1 MLFLPISLG
10 MENNETVCACAL
22 GKVFGYEPRIALSL
36 VENLGSAAAVFA
48 LTQRERD
55 VLLGPY
61 SKYSGTL
68 TDALVEEAAQELSD
82 LEQQGC
88 RYLPLSDPAFPEA
101 LRECGDPPT
110 GLYYRSSS
118 PPEEVFRPRPAIA
131 IVGTRDMSPYG
142 KEWCA
147 RIVGALSQAP
157 EKPVIVSGLA
167 FGIDIT
173 AHMAALGHGLSTI
186 AVLPNGIE
194 MVYPHSHTV
203 AAGKIAASEGSALV
217 TDFPPGTGPVGF
229 TFLRRNRIIA
239 ALSSATILIES
250 KKHGG
255 GLITAELAAGY
266 GREVFALP
274 GRIDDLRSEGCNLL
288 IREKKAEPIV
298 NLAEVGRQV
307 GLGSYNLRGRKGF
320 MAKVED
326 FYKDAPKDRKSLI
339 LRIAEAIHKQRG
351 VSVDELCSAL
361 ALPYPDVSTT
371 VLTLESDGLIS
382 TDLMGRCTVNLNTV

>member
-1 MLFLPISLG
+1 

-36 VENLGSAAAVFA
+36 VESLGSAAAVFD
-48 LTQRERD
+48 LSPKERD
-55 VLLGPY
+55 DALGPY

-68 TDALVEEAAQELSD
+68 TDAL
-82 LEQQGC
+82 LEQAAEELAELERQGC

-110 GLYYRSSS
+110 GLYYRSAS
-118 PPEEVFRPRPAIA
+118 PPEEIFRTRPAIA

-142 KEWCA
+142 KEWCT
-147 RIVGALSQAP
+147 RIVSALSQAP

-186 AVLPNGIE
+186 AVLPNGLD
-194 MVYPHSHTV
+194 MVYPQAHRV

-217 TDFPPGTGPVGF
+217 TDFPPGTGPVAF

-239 ALSSATILIES
+239 ALSRATILIES

-255 GLITAELAAGY
+255 GLITAELAVGY
-266 GREVFALP
+266 GRDVFALP
-274 GRIDDLRSEGCNLL
+274 GRIDDLRSEGCNIL

-298 NLAEVGRQV
+298 NLAEVGLQL
-307 GLGSYNLRGRKGF
+307 GLGRYNLRGRKGF
-320 MAKVED
+320 LARVQD
-326 FYKDAPKDRKSLI
+326 YYKDLPEGRRTLFLKV
-339 LRIAEAIHKQRG
+339 AEAIHCQRG
-351 VSVDELCSAL
+351 VTVEELCTTL
-361 ALPYPDVSTT
+361 ALPYPEVSPV
-371 VLTLESDGLIS
+371 VLTLESDGLIC
-382 TDLMGRCTVNLNTV
+382 TDLLGRCTVNLLSS

>member
-1 MLFLPISLG
+1 MF
-10 MENNETVCACAL
+10 
-22 GKVFGYEPRIALSL
+22 ALSPK
-36 VENLGSAAAVFA
+36 
-48 LTQRERD
+48 ERD
-55 VLLGPY
+55 ELLGPY

-68 TDALVEEAAQELSD
+68 TDALLEQTAEELSG
-82 LEQQGC
+82 LERQGC
-88 RYLPLSDPAFPEA
+88 RYLPLTDPAFPEA
-101 LRECGDPPT
+101 LRECGDPPP

-118 PPEEVFRPRPAIA
+118 APEQIFRPRPAIA

-173 AHMAALGHGLSTI
+173 AHMAALGHDLSTI

-194 MVYPHSHTV
+194 MIYPHSHTV
-203 AAGKIAASEGSALV
+203 AAGKIATSEGSALV

-239 ALSSATILIES
+239 ALSRATILIES

-320 MAKVED
+320 LAKVQEH
-326 FYKDAPKDRKSLI
+326 YKDLPESRKKLI
-339 LRIAEAIHKQRG
+339 LKVAEAIHRQRG
-351 VSVDELCSAL
+351 IAVDELCSAL
-361 ALPYPDVSTT
+361 ALPYSDISPA

-382 TDLMGRCTVNLNTV
+382 TDLMGRCTVNLGTL

>member
-1 MLFLPISLG
+1 

-48 LTQRERD
+48 LSPKERD
-55 VLLGPY
+55 ELLGPY

-68 TDALVEEAAQELSD
+68 TDALLEQTAEELSG
-82 LEQQGC
+82 LERQGC
-88 RYLPLSDPAFPEA
+88 RYLPLTDPAFPEA
-101 LRECGDPPT
+101 LRECGDPPP

-118 PPEEVFRPRPAIA
+118 APEQIFRPRPAIA

-173 AHMAALGHGLSTI
+173 AHMAALGHDLSTI

-194 MVYPHSHTV
+194 MIYPHSHTV
-203 AAGKIAASEGSALV
+203 AAGKIATSEGSALV

-239 ALSSATILIES
+239 ALSRATILIES

-320 MAKVED
+320 LAKVQEH
-326 FYKDAPKDRKSLI
+326 YKDLPESRKKLI
-339 LRIAEAIHKQRG
+339 LKVAEAIHRQRG
-351 VSVDELCSAL
+351 IAVDELCSAL
-361 ALPYPDVSTT
+361 ALPYSDISPA

-382 TDLMGRCTVNLNTV
+382 TDLMGRCTVNLGTL

>member
-1 MLFLPISLG
+1 M
-10 MENNETVCACAL
+10 CACAL

-36 VENLGSAAAVFA
+36 IENLGSAAGVFA
-48 LTQRERD
+48 LSSRERD
-55 VLLGPY
+55 ELLGPY
-61 SKYSGTL
+61 SKYAGTL
-68 TDALVEEAAQELSD
+68 TDAL
-82 LEQQGC
+82 LEQAAEELHSVELQGC
-88 RYLPLSDPAFPEA
+88 RYLPLTDPAFPEA
-101 LRECGDPPT
+101 LRECGDPPP

-118 PPEEVFRPRPAIA
+118 TPEEVFRTRPAIA

-142 KEWCA
+142 KEWCT

-173 AHMAALGHGLSTI
+173 AHLAALGHGLSTI

-194 MVYPHSHTV
+194 MVYPHSHNV

-217 TDFPPGTGPVGF
+217 TDFPPGTGPVAF

-239 ALSSATILIES
+239 ALSRATILIES
-250 KKHGG
+250 KTHGG

-307 GLGSYNLRGRKGF
+307 GLGFYNLRTKKGF
-320 MAKVED
+320 LAKVQD
-326 FYKDAPKDRKSLI
+326 FYKDLQKDQNSLI
-339 LRIAEAIHKQRG
+339 IRIAEAIHRQRG
-351 VSVDELCSAL
+351 ITVDELCTAL
-361 ALPYPDVSTT
+361 NLPYAEVSSS
-371 VLTLESDGLIS
+371 VLTLEGDGFIS
-382 TDLMGRCTVNLNTV
+382 TDLIGRCMIQVG